1 MKEEKKIENV
11 IYEDLGFPI
20 LLINCPMKKS
30 FGEWFLDIDLEK
42 LQRGLL
48 ELLIRKPVPLTG
60 DEIRFIRKY
69 FELTTTEFGKL
80 FYVTH
85 SAVLKWEKDDT
96 PPPTTDV
103 CIRFFVLERLHKK
116 DSEFGKLYRE
126 VHFEDSQ
133 NKKISHEPLRIEASE
148 YLATA

>member
-1 MKEEKKIENV
+1 MEAEKKVEDIV
-11 IYEDLGFPI
+11 YEDFGFPI
-20 LLINCPMKKS
+20 LLMNCPMTKK
-30 FGEWFLDIDLEK
+30 FGAWFLDINLEK
-42 LQRGLL
+42 LQRDLL
-48 ELLIRKPVPLTG
+48 DLLIRKPAPLTG

-69 FELTTTEFGKL
+69 FELTTTDFGKL

-85 SAVLKWEKDDT
+85 AAVLKWEKGDT

-103 CIRFFVLERLHKK
+103 CIRFFVLAKLHKK

-126 VHFEDSQ
+126 VHLEDFL
-133 NKKISHEPLRIEASE
+133 KKEASHEPLKIEASE